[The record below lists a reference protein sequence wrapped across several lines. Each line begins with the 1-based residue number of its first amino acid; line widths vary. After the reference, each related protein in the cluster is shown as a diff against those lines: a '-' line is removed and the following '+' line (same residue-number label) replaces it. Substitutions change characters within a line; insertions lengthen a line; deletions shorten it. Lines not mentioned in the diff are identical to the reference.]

1 MFFFNTNQFVL
12 NIPDRN
18 KISMQAID
26 NKRKNVKLW
35 FFKQKYTKL
44 NIPAFLL
51 AQYNIINI
59 S

>member
-1 MFFFNTNQFVL
+1 
-12 NIPDRN
+12 
-18 KISMQAID
+18 MQAID